1 MKLGEILLELGWLAP
16 EQLNLVI
23 ANRDGPAARLG
34 TQLVEKGLL
43 TTDQVSEALS
53 RQLRLP
59 AALQRHFDKADARVV
74 SLLKP
79 ELAARFMA
87 IPLVAT
93 RSGITGIVVA
103 MATPQDVQLLDNL
116 SFALGA
122 RVEPMVA
129 AELAIARNLK
139 RLCNLEVKPP
149 MTLAP
154 DQRPLYLPRANAQAS
169 ALAPGVPWPRHSTR
183 PMGVPALGVAT
194 ILPPAQRDRD
204 PRGCPAPALGR
215 FQPRPGGRHR
225 HRLHA
230 AQVRLRPDLPRARR
244 KRPGMA
250 RLRPRRRGACYRDH
264 RLSFVGAVGFPCHP
278 AAASY
283 LPWRAAA

>member
-93 RSGITGIVVA
+93 RSGITRIVVA

-194 ILPPAQRDRD
+194 ILPPR
-204 PRGCPAPALGR
+204 PA
-215 FQPRPGGRHR
+215 RP
-225 HRLHA
+225 
-230 AQVRLRPDLPRARR
+230 
-244 KRPGMA
+244 
-250 RLRPRRRGACYRDH
+250 
-264 RLSFVGAVGFPCHP
+264 
-278 AAASY
+278 
-283 LPWRAAA
+283 